1 MFSLKKMTS
10 KNAKKKI
17 LFLTG
22 TRADYGKLKPL
33 ILSALKIK
41 KIKIIILVTGM
52 HLSKQHG
59 YTYYQIK
66 KDFERYKK
74 KKEIIKFNN
83 STPGMASSLAVTIKN
98 IDQIIKRKI
107 LDMVVVHGDRIEA
120 LGCSIASKY

>member
-74 KKEIIKFNN
+74 KKGN
-83 STPGMASSLAVTIKN
+83 
-98 IDQIIKRKI
+98 
-107 LDMVVVHGDRIEA
+107 H
-120 LGCSIASKY
+120 